1 MRNLVKL
8 YSSRDGAPFFVKV
21 IVQCIKEGQKKK
33 EGGGGGGGGQLRVGT
48 PALPRE
54 RK

>member
-8 YSSRDGAPFFVKV
+8 YSSRGGAPFFVKV

-33 EGGGGGGGGQLRVGT
+33 REGVRQRSAEQPDLSSE
-48 PALPRE
+48 L
-54 RK
+54 